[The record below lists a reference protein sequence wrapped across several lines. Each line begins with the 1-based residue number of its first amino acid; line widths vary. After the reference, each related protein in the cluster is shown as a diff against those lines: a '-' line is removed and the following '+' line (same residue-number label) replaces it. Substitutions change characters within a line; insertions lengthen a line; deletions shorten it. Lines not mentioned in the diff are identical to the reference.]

1 MFPLEGSQAAPRSVS
16 CATMLRPPSPRHLAA
31 LLLSACLPTLLPAQ
45 NRDEYARAP
54 KPRQDV
60 TIFSPLD
67 LPTPNRLRTAA
78 GAPGPDYWQ
87 QQVDYRIAA
96 TLDPATRTVTGKEH
110 VTYHNRS
117 PETLDFVW
125 VHLEQNIL
133 RKDSI
138 GTLTDGGA
146 AVGGPSEPSD
156 GVILTHVGQG
166 GADLQYQVYDT
177 LMRITLPK
185 PIAPGSTFEFDVA
198 WSFQV
203 PKQVFRRYGTMDVA
217 KGTIWEIAQW
227 FPAVAVFDDVHG
239 WNTLPYIGTGEFY
252 TNFGTFDLAITAP
265 RDHLVVASGVLQNPE
280 EVYTEQQRER
290 LARARTSADTVVIR
304 SKDEVSDPQ
313 SRPAGEGPLTWRF
326 RAENVRTV
334 AWASSEA
341 FILDAAGLGDT
352 LIQSAYSEDSLPVWG
367 KSTQML
373 RTAIGGYNQRWFP
386 YPYPVATNVGGVEG
400 GMEYPMIIFCSGQNR
415 RSENGLYGVTTHEI
429 GHNWF
434 PMLINTDERRH
445 AWMDEGFNTFI
456 NKYSTQDWFP
466 RNKPAKAS
474 SFAAMLRAP
483 GVPIVTTADRLN
495 GMQLGLL
502 QYEKTGVGLYILR
515 EYILGPE
522 RFDFAFRTYIRR
534 WAFKSPQP
542 ADFFRTMENAAGMD
556 LAWFW
561 RGWFLEDAM
570 LDQAIDSVQQATGRR
585 SARIT
590 VVNKERQVMPLVIR
604 ATFVD
609 GTTEERRLP
618 VELWSQSDKV
628 QVGLESTAKVTEI
641 RLDPDQALPDID
653 RKNNVWTAEA
663 AEK

>member
-1 MFPLEGSQAAPRSVS
+1 
-16 CATMLRPPSPRHLAA
+16 MLRPLSHRLLTA

-67 LPTPNRLRTAA
+67 LPSPNRLRTAA

-87 QQVDYRIAA
+87 QQVDYKIAA

-117 PETLDFVW
+117 PEALDFVW

-166 GADLQYQVYDT
+166 DTDLQYQVYDT
-177 LMRITLPK
+177 MMRITLPK

-290 LARARTSADTVVIR
+290 LAKAKTSADTVVIR
-304 SKDEVSDPQ
+304 SKDEVGDPQ

-434 PMLINTDERRH
+434 PMLVNTDERRH

-466 RNKPAKAS
+466 KNKPPKAS

-515 EYILGPE
+515 EYILGAE

-590 VVNKERQVMPLVIR
+590 VVNKERQVMPLVVR

-609 GTTEERRLP
+609 GSTEERRLP

-663 AEK
+663 TEK